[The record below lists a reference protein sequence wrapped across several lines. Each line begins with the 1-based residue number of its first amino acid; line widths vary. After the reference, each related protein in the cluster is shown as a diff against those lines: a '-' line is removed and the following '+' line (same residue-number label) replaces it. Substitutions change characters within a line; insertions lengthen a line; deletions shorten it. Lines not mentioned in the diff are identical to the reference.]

1 MNCRFYCRKYKY
13 NNVFCKKKSK
23 KITQNALKIVLFGF
37 FNVKIAENRDFFSTF
52 VP

>member
-23 KITQNALKIVLFGF
+23 KNTKNAVKTVLFGF
-37 FNVKIAENRDFFSTF
+37 FKLKMSENRDFFYTF